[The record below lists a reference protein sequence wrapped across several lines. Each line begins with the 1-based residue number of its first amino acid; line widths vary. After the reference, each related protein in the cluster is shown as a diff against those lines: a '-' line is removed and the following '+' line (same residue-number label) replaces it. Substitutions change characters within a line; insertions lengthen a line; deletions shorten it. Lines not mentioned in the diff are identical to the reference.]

1 MIGGRGTD
9 GFILI
14 LVLRELCICGDRLP
28 RAIICGYVDYFFK
41 KVSLKLMQNVE
52 FFQLSLLSSELLTD
66 VT

>member
-14 LVLRELCICGDRLP
+14 LVLRELC
-28 RAIICGYVDYFFK
+28 ICGYVDYFFK